1 VSAGGPTQAT
11 GGGGGSGTGG
21 SPLAIGGRGGSATG
35 GSVNGPLIL
44 TGNAAQTSV
53 PPSLPPCSDAAVV
66 TAPPQS
72 GRTLSIRVHV
82 QCSPRPGS
90 LYYLMTKIDNVDA
103 SRNPHPE
110 WWPNEAVSSYPGTDQ
125 SITHYLPPDSIGTTR
140 HLFVISCDADGV
152 QQLTTARSW
161 PGGPIV
167 DFQRLSGC
175 AIVSD
180 QNETTVLTQD
190 TP

>member
-1 VSAGGPTQAT
+1 M
-11 GGGGGSGTGG
+11 
-21 SPLAIGGRGGSATG
+21 
-35 GSVNGPLIL
+35 
-44 TGNAAQTSV
+44 
-53 PPSLPPCSDAAVV
+53 V
-66 TAPPQS
+66 TAPAPS
-72 GRTLSIRVHV
+72 GRTLSIKVHV
-82 QCSPRPGS
+82 QCSPRPGN

-103 SRNPHPE
+103 RNPHPE
-110 WWPNEAVSSYPGTDQ
+110 WWPNEAVGSTPGTDQ
-125 SITHYLPPDSIGTTR
+125 SITHYLPPDPVGTTR

-152 QQLTTARSW
+152 QQLTTARTS

-180 QNETTVLTQD
+180 ANEITVLTQD